1 METDQQAVRD
11 AIEQGRTFL
20 GIELGST
27 RIKAVLIG
35 EDYAP
40 LATGGYGWENKLE
53 NGIWTYDLEDVWTG
67 LRESYRSLS
76 QAVKNAYDVSLRT
89 FSAMGISGMMVG
101 YLVFDRDGR
110 QLVPFR
116 TWRNTITGEASKALT
131 ELFRFNLPQRW
142 SIAHLYQAMLNGE
155 SHVNDIAML
164 TTLSGYVHHRLTG
177 WNVVGV
183 GEAAG
188 ILPVDE
194 KNCDYNER
202 MVEQFNVLLAE
213 HGVPWKLRDVLP
225 ASCRAGSPAG
235 VLTEAGAR
243 LLDPSGQLQPG
254 IPLCPPEGDGITG
267 MVATNCVSPGTGN
280 ISAGTSIF
288 TLIVLDEMIK
298 DVHPDIEFL
307 ATPEGKPAAMVH
319 ASTCTSD
326 LDAWVGLFREFK
338 DLLGADAD
346 ESRLYELLYNIALDG
361 DADAGGLLAYN
372 YLAGEHL
379 TRFEEGR
386 PLFVRHPNSRF
397 TLANFMRAHLY
408 AALATFRI
416 GLDHLFS
423 QEGVKITRVLGHGG
437 FFKTEGVGQRIMAAV
452 MNAPVAVME
461 TAGEGGAWG
470 IALLAAYLRNRADR
484 ESLVDFLDQR
494 VFSRQSVNTLLPD
507 PEDVAGFNSFM
518 ERFRMGL
525 PIERAAVDNIKEP
538 KYQI

>member
-1 METDQQAVRD
+1 M
-11 AIEQGRTFL
+11 
-20 GIELGST
+20 
-27 RIKAVLIG
+27 LIG

-40 LATGGYGWENKLE
+40 IASGGYGWENKLE
-53 NGIWTYDLEDVWTG
+53 NGIWTYDLEDVWKG
-67 LRESYRSLS
+67 LSESFRSLS
-76 QAVKNAYDVSLRT
+76 QAVKDTYGVSLRT

-101 YLVFDRDGR
+101 YLVFDQDGR

-116 TWRNTITGEASKALT
+116 TWRNTITGEASKKLT

-155 SHVNDIAML
+155 SHVNDIAMM
-164 TTLSGYVHHRLTG
+164 TTLSGYVHSKLTG

-183 GEAAG
+183 GEASG
-188 ILPVDE
+188 ILPIDE
-194 KNCDYNER
+194 KTCDYNER
-202 MVEQFNVLLAE
+202 MVEQFNGLLAE
-213 HGVPWKLRDVLP
+213 HGIPWKLRDVLP

-235 VLTEAGAR
+235 VLTEEGAR
-243 LLDPSGQLQPG
+243 LLDPSGQLQAG

-280 ISAGTSIF
+280 VSAGTSIF
-288 TLIVLDEMIK
+288 TLIILEEMIK

-338 DLLGADAD
+338 DLLGVDLD
-346 ESRLYELLYNIALDG
+346 ESRLYELLYNVALDG

-416 GLDHLFS
+416 GLDQLFS

-437 FFKTEGVGQRIMAAV
+437 FFKTKGVGQRIMAAV
-452 MNAPVAVME
+452 MNAPVVVME
-461 TAGEGGAWG
+461 TAAEGGAWG
-470 IALLAAYLRNRADR
+470 IALLAAYLNQRVTG
-484 ESLVDFLDQR
+484 ESLADFLDKR
-494 VFSRQSVNTLLPD
+494 VFSGQKVNTMMPN
-507 PEDVAGFNSFM
+507 PVDVTGFNSFM
-518 ERFRMGL
+518 KQFRKGL
-525 PIERAAVDNIKEP
+525 LIQRAAVDNLKDS
-538 KYQI
+538 K

>member
-1 METDQQAVRD
+1 MDTGQLAVRD

-40 LATGGYGWENKLE
+40 IASGGFGWENKLK
-53 NGIWTYDLEDVWTG
+53 NGIWTYDLEDVWIG
-67 LRESYRSLS
+67 LSESYRSLS
-76 QAVKNAYDVSLRT
+76 RAVKDQYDVPLRS

-101 YLVFDRDGR
+101 YLVFEQDGR

-116 TWRNTITGEASKALT
+116 TWRNTITEEASKALT
-131 ELFRFNLPQRW
+131 RLFRFNLPQRW
-142 SIAHLYQAMLNGE
+142 SIAHLYQAMLNHEG
-155 SHVNDIAML
+155 HVDDIALM
-164 TTLSGYVHHRLTG
+164 TTLSGYVHHKLTG

-183 GEAAG
+183 GEASG

-194 KNCDYNER
+194 KTCDYNER
-202 MVEQFNVLLAE
+202 MVEQFNGLLAE
-213 HGVPWKLRDVLP
+213 NGIRWKLRDVLP

-235 VLTEAGAR
+235 VLTEEGAR
-243 LLDPSGQLQPG
+243 LLDPTGQLQPG

-288 TLIVLDEMIK
+288 TLIILNEMIK
-298 DVHPDIEFL
+298 DVQSDIEFL

-326 LDAWVGLFREFK
+326 LDAWVGLFSEFK

-346 ESRLYELLYNIALDG
+346 EARLYELLYTEALVG
-361 DADAGGLLAYN
+361 DADAGGLLAFN

-408 AALATFRI
+408 AALATFRV

-423 QEGVKITRVLGHGG
+423 QEGVTITRILGHGG
-437 FFKTEGVGQRIMAAV
+437 FFKTRGVGQRIMAAV
-452 MNAPVAVME
+452 VNAPVAVME

-470 IALLAAYLRNRADR
+470 IALLAAYQHKKTSG
-484 ESLVDFLDQR
+484 ESLVDFLDKR
-494 VFSRQSVNTLLPD
+494 VFSGQSVNTIMPD
-507 PEDVAGFNSFM
+507 PVDVAGFNAFM
-518 ERFRMGL
+518 EKFKKGL
-525 PIERAAVDNIKEP
+525 PIERAAVNTLKE
-538 KYQI
+538 

>member
-1 METDQQAVRD
+1 MITDQQAVRS

-40 LATGGYGWENKLE
+40 IASGGYGWENKLE
-53 NGIWTYDLEDVWTG
+53 NGIWTYDLEDVWIG
-67 LRESYRSLS
+67 LHESFRSLS
-76 QAVKNAYDVSLRT
+76 QAVKEAYDVSLRT

-101 YLVFDRDGR
+101 YLVFAQDGR

-155 SHVNDIAML
+155 SHVNDIAMM
-164 TTLSGYVHHRLTG
+164 TTLSGYVHRKLTG

-183 GEAAG
+183 GEASG

-194 KNCDYNER
+194 KTCDYSER
-202 MVEQFNVLLAE
+202 MVEQFNGLLAE
-213 HGVPWKLRDVLP
+213 HEVPWKLRDVLP

-235 VLTEAGAR
+235 VLTEEGVR

-288 TLIVLDEMIK
+288 TIIILDEMIK
-298 DVHPDIEFL
+298 DAHPDIEFL
-307 ATPEGKPAAMVH
+307 ATPEGKPATLVH

-338 DLLGADAD
+338 DLLGADVD
-346 ESRLYELLYNIALDG
+346 ESRLYELLYNAALNG

-423 QEGVKITRVLGHGG
+423 QEGVKITRIMGHGG
-437 FFKTEGVGQRIMAAV
+437 FFKTKGVGQRIMAAV
-452 MNAPVAVME
+452 VNAPVAVME

-470 IALLAAYLRNRADR
+470 IALLAAYLRKRASG
-484 ESLVDFLDQR
+484 ESLVDFLDKQ
-494 VFSRQSVNTLLPD
+494 VFSGQSVNTMMPD
-507 PEDVAGFNSFM
+507 PVDVAGFNSFM
-518 ERFRMGL
+518 TQFRMGL
-525 PIERAAVDNIKEP
+525 PIQRAAVDNIKES
-538 KYQI
+538 K

>member
-1 METDQQAVRD
+1 MKMDTGQQAVRD

-40 LATGGYGWENKLE
+40 IASGGFGWENKLE
-53 NGIWTYDLEDVWTG
+53 NGIWTYDMEDVWNG
-67 LRESYRSLS
+67 LRESFRSLS
-76 QAVKNAYDVSLRT
+76 QAVKDRYDVSLRM
-89 FSAMGISGMMVG
+89 FSAIGISGMMVG
-101 YLVFDRDGR
+101 YLVFDKDDR

-131 ELFRFNLPQRW
+131 ELFRFNIPQRW

-155 SHVNDIAML
+155 SHVNDIAMM
-164 TTLSGYVHHRLTG
+164 TTLSGYVHSKLTG

-183 GEAAG
+183 GEASG

-194 KNCDYNER
+194 MTCDYNER
-202 MVEQFNVLLAE
+202 MAEQFNSLLAE
-213 HGVPWKLRDVLP
+213 HGIPWKLRDVLP
-225 ASCRAGSPAG
+225 VSCRAGSPAG
-235 VLTEAGAR
+235 ILTEEGAR

-280 ISAGTSIF
+280 VSAGTSIF
-288 TLIVLDEMIK
+288 TLIILDEMIK

-338 DLLGADAD
+338 DLLGVDVD
-346 ESRLYELLYNIALDG
+346 ESRLYELLYNAALGG

-437 FFKTEGVGQRIMAAV
+437 FFKTEGVGQRIMAAA

-470 IALLAAYLRNRADR
+470 ISLLAAYLRNRASG
-484 ESLVDFLDQR
+484 ESLTDFLDKR
-494 VFSRQSVNTLLPD
+494 VFSGQRVNTMMPD
-507 PEDVAGFNSFM
+507 PVDVTGFNSFM
-518 ERFRMGL
+518 EQFKMGL
-525 PIERAAVDNIKEP
+525 SIERAAVDNVKES
-538 KYQI
+538 K

>member
-1 METDQQAVRD
+1 MDTDQLAIRD

-40 LATGGYGWENKLE
+40 IASGGYGWENKLE

-67 LRESYRSLS
+67 LRESFHSLS
-76 QAVKNAYDVSLRT
+76 QAVKDAYDVSLRT
-89 FSAMGISGMMVG
+89 TGAIGISGMMVG
-101 YLVFDRDGR
+101 YLVFAQDGR

-155 SHVNDIAML
+155 SHVNDIAMM
-164 TTLSGYVHHRLTG
+164 TTLSGYVHHKLTG

-183 GEAAG
+183 GEASG

-194 KNCDYNER
+194 KTCDYSER
-202 MVEQFNVLLAE
+202 MVEQFNGLLAE
-213 HGVPWKLRDVLP
+213 HEVPWKLRDVLP

-235 VLTEAGAR
+235 VLTEEGAR

-288 TLIVLDEMIK
+288 TIIILDEMIK
-298 DVHPDIEFL
+298 DAHPDIEFL
-307 ATPEGKPAAMVH
+307 ASPEGKPATLVH

-338 DLLGADAD
+338 DLLGADVN
-346 ESRLYELLYNIALDG
+346 ESRLYELLYNAALSG

-423 QEGVKITRVLGHGG
+423 QEGVKITRIMGHGG
-437 FFKTEGVGQRIMAAV
+437 FFKTKGVGQRIMAAV
-452 MNAPVAVME
+452 VNAPVAVME

-470 IALLAAYLRNRADR
+470 IALLAAYLHNKASG
-484 ESLVDFLDQR
+484 ESLSDFLDKR
-494 VFSRQSVNTLLPD
+494 VFSLQRVNTLMPD
-507 PEDVAGFNSFM
+507 PVDVAGFNSFM
-518 ERFRMGL
+518 EQFKKGL
-525 PIERAAVDNIKEP
+525 PIQRAAVDNLKGS
-538 KYQI
+538 K